1 MLDLIYVNWSNGAII
16 MTVVFGLVIV
26 GLVYAVIS
34 MMNSGKKKDDESHE
48 INWPF
53 DDQIDVID
61 PSFCDVVH
69 PYNQDE

>member
-16 MTVVFGLVIV
+16 MTVVFGLVIA

-48 INWPF
+48 VN
-53 DDQIDVID
+53 
-61 PSFCDVVH
+61 
-69 PYNQDE
+69 